1 MVAAMIAII
10 IGSGLGLIVPLAIGQ
25 VVNLITGDQ
34 ALPMPQLAQIL
45 GLVVLGQLVTGVIQT
60 YCLSFV
66 GERVVGDL
74 RIAAYEHLQTLDL
87 AFFEQRRTGEITSRV
102 TNDVTLI
109 QSTVTTSLATLLQV
123 LFSCSAQ

>member
-45 GLVVLGQLVTGVIQT
+45 GLVVLGQLVTR
-60 YCLSFV
+60 CDPDLLSELC
-66 GERVVGDL
+66 G
-74 RIAAYEHLQTLDL
+74 
-87 AFFEQRRTGEITSRV
+87 
-102 TNDVTLI
+102 
-109 QSTVTTSLATLLQV
+109 
-123 LFSCSAQ
+123 